1 MKITFTF
8 FRPLCSLDRWSGGV
22 WSVLVRY
29 DVTSSPFEVH
39 ISIVPEIIEVLKEGG
54 SSINK
59 NQPVC
64 SEEGKVGNMLRL
76 LTLKGGVD
84 QSGSRCCALP
94 SLQNLLSGFFLPGRL
109 WGNYVLTK
117 RCFQTNIS
125 SRPSFLSFPPPP
137 PCWPQ
142 HGMEGGS
149 SKGAGCVGVD
159 TISCVLQPPLKPL
172 YRSAAAQVAQ
182 AEVRHTSLLTCT
194 VSAVSTTVGCCSSS
208 AIPTVP

>member
-1 MKITFTF
+1 MS
-8 FRPLCSLDRWSGGV
+8 SLDRWSGGV
-22 WSVLVRY
+22 WRVLVRY
-29 DVTSSPFEVH
+29 DVTSSPLELH
-39 ISIVPEIIEVLKEGG
+39 ISIVPEIIEVLKEVD
-54 SSINK
+54 SSLNN

-64 SEEGKVGNMLRL
+64 SEEGEVGNVLRL

-84 QSGSRCCALP
+84 QSSSRCCALP
-94 SLQNLLSGFFLPGRL
+94 SLQNLLSGLFLPGRL

-117 RCFQTNIS
+117 RCLQTNIS
-125 SRPSFLSFPPPP
+125 LRPSFLSSPPPP

-142 HGMEGGS
+142 HRMEGSS

-182 AEVRHTSLLTCT
+182 ADIRHTSLLTCA
-194 VSAVSTTVGCCSSS
+194 SAVSPTLGCSSS